1 MAQVPDTFSHL
12 RHRRPKYRSEMAFI
26 LFRPCKRQFHAD
38 EIGYFTDAVR
48 QEEHFAA
55 LEGVF
60 VLAVRGVF
68 RCTGRFFRG
77 CRTPPAIYGVRGPH
91 LGPRR
96 TPQDLSGV
104 RGLPFWGSPAVRRAF
119 RCSGR
124 ARWRKGTRDAARARL
139 TRSCTGVHTERSA
152 RERAAREEART
163 SHRPLGEGWP
173 PLLLWQPESPDRPLE
188 QGGHRC
194 FIRLPKKLLY
204 QRRKSVPK

>member
-1 MAQVPDTFSHL
+1 MVGRVFGWGVFLGGDLHHPLEIKASLSIIYILTMAQVPDTFSHL

-77 CRTPPAIYGVRGPH
+77 CRTPDRGYGVQEVTVTNHFVTITNHFCQLCP
-91 LGPRR
+91 
-96 TPQDLSGV
+96 
-104 RGLPFWGSPAVRRAF
+104 
-119 RCSGR
+119 
-124 ARWRKGTRDAARARL
+124 
-139 TRSCTGVHTERSA
+139 
-152 RERAAREEART
+152 
-163 SHRPLGEGWP
+163 
-173 PLLLWQPESPDRPLE
+173 
-188 QGGHRC
+188 
-194 FIRLPKKLLY
+194 
-204 QRRKSVPK
+204 SVWE